1 MPRGKKETIGKY
13 QMVLPGIDEQRKI
26 VNQMTAYDKEI
37 DDLKSRM
44 SETDANKQAILDK
57 YLK

>member
-1 MPRGKKETIGKY
+1 MPRGKKETIGKC
-13 QMVLPGIDEQRKI
+13 QIVLPGIDEQRKI

-57 YLK
+57 Y